1 MKRTL
6 RVFGAIVILSAV
18 LVLMAG
24 CGSKEQSPVA
34 AIGARSHDAHDHE
47 HAKGVKAL
55 GDYHARIVVEQGG
68 TLKLFMLG
76 KDESKVASIEV
87 QEIKGTLRAA
97 DAAEAV
103 PITLQA
109 DPQLGDP
116 AGKTSQFVGTVPES
130 LRGQALI
137 ADFRILI
144 AGEAYRPT
152 FDSVPGASHAEG
164 HGMPKGVSRGG
175 AEISQEERDLYLTP
189 GGIYTATDIAA
200 NGNTVPSV
208 RFQGLR
214 WPHEDNLKPGD
225 KLCPVTDN
233 KADLRC
239 EWVVNGK
246 KYLFCCPPCLDK
258 FITWAKEQPHK
269 VKDPSAYVYKE

>member
-6 RVFGAIVILSAV
+6 LVLGAIVILSTGLV
-18 LVLMAG
+18 LVAG

-34 AIGARSHDAHDHE
+34 AIGSKSHDAHEHE
-47 HAKGVKAL
+47 HAKGIKAL
-55 GDYHARIVVEQGG
+55 GDHHARIVVEQGG

-103 PITLQA
+103 PITLTA
-109 DPQLGDP
+109 DPQPGDP
-116 AGKTSQFVGTVPES
+116 SGKTSQFVGTIPEA

-152 FDSVPGASHAEG
+152 FDSVPSAGHADG
-164 HGMPKGVSRGG
+164 HGMPSGVTRGG
-175 AEISQEERDLYLTP
+175 AEISKEERELYLTP
-189 GGIYTATDIAA
+189 GGIYTPADITA

-208 RFQGLR
+208 RFKGIR
-214 WPHEDNLKPGD
+214 WPHDENLKPGD
-225 KLCPVTDN
+225 MLCPVTDQ
-233 KADLRC
+233 KADQRC

-246 KYLFCCPPCLDK
+246 KYVFCCPPCLDK
-258 FITWAKEQPHK
+258 FVTWAKEQPHK
-269 VKDPSAYVYKE
+269 VKDPGAYVYKE